1 MENTKKFTI
10 MELLV
15 VIAIIAILM
24 SLLMPMVGRVRTKA
38 IKTKAK
44 AEMNSIVTA
53 VKSYEMT
60 YGILP
65 TPGAF
70 DESEPLSSDTSDP
83 MYQNLITYLTNVASP
98 GTNLTADANNSYNG
112 RGIRF
117 LDVPNKYSTNGF
129 VDPWGKDFSVLM
141 DTDYDG
147 EIQAAAPINEKL
159 YGSIFV
165 YTWVG
170 EGAYNSSSDYVYS
183 WK

>member
-65 TPGAF
+65 LPSDSFTEG
-70 DESEPLSSDTSDP
+70 EPLGSDD
-83 MYQNLITYLTNVASP
+83 YKQLITFLTNVQYP
-98 GTNLTADANNSYNG
+98 NTSYTGNG

-117 LDVPNKYSTNGF
+117 LDVPDKYSTNGF
-129 VDPWGKDFSVLM
+129 LDPWNKQFKILLDK
-141 DTDYDG
+141 DYDG
-147 EIQAAAPINEKL
+147 EIAVTESPLSGETL

-170 EGAYNSSSDYVYS
+170 TSSTPPADANSSDMVYS